1 MAWQDPATDYQI
13 RSITRLAIALGLR
26 EPIEENR
33 MTRAEAR
40 KVIYDLSGE
49 LRARARKNGAG
60 AKDKWL

>member
-1 MAWQDPATDYQI
+1 MTWQDPATDYQI

-26 EPIEENR
+26 EPIEENK

-49 LRARARKNGAG
+49 LRARTRKNRARV
-60 AKDKWL
+60 KNRRL